1 MLAVGVQGAFYAL
14 LTWLP
19 QFLQAERK
27 IPLLGSLTYLSAVI
41 VGHFFGLII
50 GGWLADRLGRRA
62 VLFIFAAVSAVT
74 LYAYMQLPLSSV
86 QMFLLGIPL
95 GFCPGG
101 FYPALMS
108 CLNESYSTLC
118 RGQGVGFC
126 YSFGRAVGGTFPVL
140 VGAATASLSLGTA
153 ISVFAIGSYALIA
166 VIAGLMKESNGSIL
180 SS

>member
-1 MLAVGVQGAFYAL
+1 
-14 LTWLP
+14 LP

-41 VGHFFGLII
+41 VGHFFGLIT

-62 VLFIFAAVSAVT
+62 VLLIFAAVSAIT
-74 LYAYMQLPLSSV
+74 LYVYTQLPLSSA

-108 CLNESYSTLC
+108 CLNESYSTPC

-126 YSFGRAVGGTFPVL
+126 YSFGRAMGGTFPFL

-153 ISVFAIGSYALIA
+153 ISVFAISSYALIA
-166 VIAGLMKESNGSIL
+166 VIAGLMKESNGSAL
-180 SS
+180 AA